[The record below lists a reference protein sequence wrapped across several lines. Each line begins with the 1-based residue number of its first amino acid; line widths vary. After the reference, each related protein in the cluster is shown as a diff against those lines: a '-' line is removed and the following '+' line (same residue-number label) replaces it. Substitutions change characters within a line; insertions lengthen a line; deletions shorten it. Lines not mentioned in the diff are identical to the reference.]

1 MAARA
6 IIFDLSAFDTA
17 IPASIEAKKLLID
30 AADSGYHC
38 ALVTELP
45 HREAG
50 QRLREHF
57 GDTVHHI
64 FSVVLTG
71 ADFAARG
78 HKAPYSVV
86 LRTLSLPPDEAFV
99 IAASQTALQAARRAS
114 IRVGRDAPAG
124 VGKTTIRIVPSA
136 HAAK

>member
-1 MAARA
+1 MAAQA
-6 IIFDLSAFDTA
+6 IIFDLSAFDTRSTAPLEAGRLLDQA
-17 IPASIEAKKLLID
+17 IHD
-30 AADSGYHC
+30 GRHC

-50 QRLREHF
+50 LQLRERF
-57 GDTVHHI
+57 GDAAHHI

-86 LRTLSLPPDEAFV
+86 LRALELSPDQAVV
-99 IAASQTALQAARRAS
+99 IAASPAALQAAHRERLR
-114 IRVGRDAPAG
+114 IR
-124 VGKTTIRIVPSA
+124 S
-136 HAAK
+136 